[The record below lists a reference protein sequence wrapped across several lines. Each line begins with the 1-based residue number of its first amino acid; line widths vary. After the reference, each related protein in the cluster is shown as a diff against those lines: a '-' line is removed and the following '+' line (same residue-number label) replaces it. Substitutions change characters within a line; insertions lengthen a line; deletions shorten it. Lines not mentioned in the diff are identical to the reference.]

1 MRARRAVAALALALA
16 AAAVAGCATVPAESP
31 VQVVRRVTGGEDG
44 APPAGPAA
52 GIDFLSVVREFVQRS
67 ASSTDRHAAARQYLL
82 DPQSDWDDAASV
94 TVLESSSESSFD
106 TVPLGPDPDTGGER
120 VRIRGVA
127 LGRLSSSGAF
137 EPDQRRIETEVVV
150 QRSPAGQWRIAELDP
165 GVLVPLDEFELQ
177 YRSVRSWFVDPA
189 RQVVVADRRYI
200 PLYPQAAQASR
211 VLDAL
216 LAGPSTSLL
225 GAATSTLQQAR
236 PRSNVGVGETGE
248 LVVDLTEVG
257 ELDPAGRGLLAA
269 QVVLALDEV
278 GVRRVRLTV
287 DGVALLPDRP
297 VLGRDDVAALTAGSE
312 PGADVPALVAAGGR
326 LQQLSPG
333 AGTSELTGPAGNG
346 AYDVESGA
354 STADGQRLAVVARAG
369 GARFLLLGG
378 GADGGVAEVGLS
390 AGTMTRPT
398 WTPTGA
404 EVWTVLNGATVARV
418 STGGAGAPVDGQ
430 VNAEELVAFGPI
442 EDLRLSRDGVRVAA
456 VVGGGL
462 YTGAVT
468 RSIDGE
474 VAIRGVR
481 RLRSLDLTEVTSA
494 DWRSGDTIVV
504 TTARTGRG
512 VAEVSVDGLQLTL
525 RPVTNLTSPL
535 GAVAA
540 APNRPLLVTD
550 ASGVWSF
557 GGGQQDAW
565 RQVLGGAQDAVA
577 AYPG

>member
-1 MRARRAVAALALALA
+1 MRARRAVAALALVLS
-16 AAAVAGCATVPAESP
+16 AAAVAGCATVPGESP

-52 GIDFLSVVREFVQRS
+52 GIDFLQVVREFVERS
-67 ASSTDRHAAARQYLL
+67 ASSTDGHAAARQYLL
-82 DPQSDWDDAASV
+82 DPQSDWDDAESV
-94 TVLESSSESSFD
+94 TVLEPSFD
-106 TVPLGPDPDTGGER
+106 TVPVGSDPDGGVR
-120 VRIRGVA
+120 VLIRGTA

-137 EPDQRRIETEVVV
+137 EPDQRAKEVEVTVV
-150 QRSPAGQWRIAELDP
+150 QRPVDGEWRISEVP
-165 GVLVPLDEFELQ
+165 SGVLVPLQEFRDQ
-177 YRSVRSWFVDPA
+177 YRAVRAWFVDPA
-189 RQVVVADRRYI
+189 RQLVVADQRHI
-200 PLYPQAAQASR
+200 PTFPQAAQASR
-211 VLDAL
+211 VLEAL
-216 LAGPSTSLL
+216 LVGPSSSLQ
-225 GAATSTLQQAR
+225 GAVTSTLQRAR
-236 PRSNVGVGETGE
+236 LRSNAGVGETGE

-257 ELDPAGRGLLAA
+257 ELDPTGRELLAA

-297 VLGRDDVAALTAGSE
+297 VLGRDDVAALAAGIE

-326 LQQLSPG
+326 LQQLRPG
-333 AGTSELTGPAGNG
+333 TGTSELAGPAGNG
-346 AYDVESGA
+346 GYDVESAA
-354 STADGQRLAVVARAG
+354 STADGQRLAVVARAD

-378 GADGGVAEVGLS
+378 GAEGGVAEAGLS

-398 WTPTGA
+398 WTPTGS

-418 STGGAGAPVDGQ
+418 TTGGAGAPVDGQ
-430 VNAEELVAFGPI
+430 VNAEELVAFGRVQ
-442 EDLRLSRDGVRVAA
+442 DLRLSRDGTRVAA
-456 VVGGGL
+456 VVGGRL
-462 YTGAVT
+462 FTGAVT

-474 VAIRGVR
+474 VAIRNVR
-481 RLRSLDLTEVTSA
+481 RLRSDDLTDAVSA

-504 TTARTGRG
+504 TTGSLV
-512 VAEVSVDGLQLTL
+512 VALVSVDGLVLQPQ
-525 RPVTNLTSPL
+525 PVINLTAPL

-565 RQVLGGAQDAVA
+565 RQVLGGAPDAVA